1 MNWREEERKIQLT
14 QKIINND
21 LFGNDSWFEICG
33 FVAILAILVPVT
45 IAFMVHTVERAF
57 VEKIFDLETF
67 GYLWVDVIFLMGI
80 IFIICLIIA
89 IIKRFWIVKK
99 GTYVVVEDQIDYL
112 TLEEEVRYEG
122 HGRYRSRVYVLVD
135 ILHFKQHGEYR
146 IDNPCGYSGGDKFY
160 LVISEDGERIYN
172 IYSQKTF
179 YYR

>member
-1 MNWREEERKIQLT
+1 MYFSEEERKIQLT
-14 QKIINND
+14 QKIIHND
-21 LFGNDSWFEICG
+21 LFGDDSWFQICG
-33 FVAILAILVPVT
+33 LIGILAMIVPLT
-45 IAFMVHTVERAF
+45 IAFMVQTVERAF
-57 VEKIFDLETF
+57 VKKIFDLEIF
-67 GYLWVDVIFLMGI
+67 AYFLVDVIFLMGI
-80 IFIICLIIA
+80 IFIICLFIA

-122 HGRYRSRVYVLVD
+122 HGRYRRRVYVLVD

-146 IDNPCGYSGGDKFY
+146 IDNPCGHSGGDKFY
-160 LVISEDGERIYN
+160 LVISEDSGKIYN